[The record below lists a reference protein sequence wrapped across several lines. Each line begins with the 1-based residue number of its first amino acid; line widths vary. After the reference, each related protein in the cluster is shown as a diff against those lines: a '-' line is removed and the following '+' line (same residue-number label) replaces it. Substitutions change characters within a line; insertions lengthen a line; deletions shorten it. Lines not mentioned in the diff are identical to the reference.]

1 MDAVIARVMVDIAHT
16 NVDRTFDYRIPPH
29 LVQDVVPGMR
39 VFVPFG
45 PQNRRTEAFVLEVG
59 TGSEV
64 AEDRLKDVLCR
75 IDPYPALWPDQIALA
90 RSMAARYGCL
100 LVDALR
106 LMLPAPL
113 RGRAVEG
120 REHVTARVAGG
131 VDAAETA
138 RLLEKRAPVQARVLT
153 LLSEAG
159 RMGLSDIESAIKGGT
174 AAVRALEKKGLVQK
188 ESVRALRRPYADL
201 DADARPRPALNA
213 GQARAAGAITAAVN
227 RGGEFLLHGVTG
239 SGKTEVYMRA
249 VEACRATG
257 RGALVLVPEIALT
270 PQIMAQFI
278 ARFGKEVALLHSRL
292 SEGERM
298 DEWERIVTG
307 QAGVVVGA
315 RSAVFAPL
323 QDIGVIV
330 IDEEQETSYHSQI
343 HPRYHAADVARERAA
358 AHGAVIVC
366 CSATPSLETYHR
378 ALKGEMD
385 ILRLDGRVEGRP
397 LPEVEVVDMRD
408 ELRSGNRSVFS
419 AALHARMREALSR
432 GEQIMLFVNR
442 RGHSAQVVCLNCG
455 RALKCRRCD
464 VTLTYHNDPPRALC
478 HYCHA
483 EYPIERTCRHCGGTF
498 FRYQGVGTQKVE
510 RQMQALF
517 PDVPVLR
524 MDLNTMQ
531 KKDAHVKAQQ
541 DFMQGRARVLIGTQM
556 IAKGLDF
563 KNVGLVGV
571 VAADAT
577 LLLPDYRS
585 AERTFQL
592 ITQVA
597 GRAGRGDVPGRVVVQ
612 TYNPDHP
619 AIRFAAAQDYERFYA
634 HEIAAREAC
643 LYPPFGTFARY
654 LVTGASRKEVKAGAS
669 ALYAAVKG
677 LFAPDNAVKPL
688 LLRASPAPIERIRGH
703 WRYEIVLK
711 FRAEDMDAV
720 LPALWDVARGARG
733 AGCRFDLEIK
743 PENMI

>member
-201 DADARPRPALNA
+201 DADVRPRPALNA

-249 VEACRATG
+249 VEACRAMG

-358 AHGAVIVC
+358 A
-366 CSATPSLETYHR
+366 
-378 ALKGEMD
+378 
-385 ILRLDGRVEGRP
+385 
-397 LPEVEVVDMRD
+397 
-408 ELRSGNRSVFS
+408 
-419 AALHARMREALSR
+419 
-432 GEQIMLFVNR
+432 Q
-442 RGHSAQVVCLNCG
+442 RGHRLLQRYPFARNV
-455 RALKCRRCD
+455 
-464 VTLTYHNDPPRALC
+464 PPRA
-478 HYCHA
+478 
-483 EYPIERTCRHCGGTF
+483 
-498 FRYQGVGTQKVE
+498 
-510 RQMQALF
+510 
-517 PDVPVLR
+517 
-524 MDLNTMQ
+524 
-531 KKDAHVKAQQ
+531 
-541 DFMQGRARVLIGTQM
+541 QGRNGHTAPGRLGWRGGPCPKWRSWTCATSFGAGTARCSAPRCTPACGRRSRAASRSCCSSTGAGTR
-556 IAKGLDF
+556 AGGL
-563 KNVGLVGV
+563 
-571 VAADAT
+571 ASTA
-577 LLLPDYRS
+577 
-585 AERTFQL
+585 
-592 ITQVA
+592 A
-597 GRAGRGDVPGRVVVQ
+597 GRSSAG
-612 TYNPDHP
+612 
-619 AIRFAAAQDYERFYA
+619 
-634 HEIAAREAC
+634 
-643 LYPPFGTFARY
+643 
-654 LVTGASRKEVKAGAS
+654 GATSR
-669 ALYAAVKG
+669 
-677 LFAPDNAVKPL
+677 
-688 LLRASPAPIERIRGH
+688 
-703 WRYEIVLK
+703 
-711 FRAEDMDAV
+711 
-720 LPALWDVARGARG
+720 
-733 AGCRFDLEIK
+733 
-743 PENMI
+743 